1 MAKFVIHLL
10 ALALLTLIT
19 ATKELTM
26 DILDPSQGLELVHF
40 EVDVAS
46 RRGQDVISSLV
57 NDPNQI
63 SLDSHFA
70 DVESTNVP
78 NKVLR
83 TSKVNSSS
91 NVS

>member
-1 MAKFVIHLL
+1 MAKFLLHLL
-10 ALALLTLIT
+10 ALVLLTLI
-19 ATKELTM
+19 AAAKELTM
-26 DILDPSQGLELVHF
+26 DILDPTQGLDLVHF

-46 RRGQDVISSLV
+46 RRGQDLISSLV

-63 SLDSHFA
+63 SLDSYFA
-70 DVESTNVP
+70 EVESTNVA
-78 NKVLR
+78 NTVLR

>member
-1 MAKFVIHLL
+1 MAKFLLHLL
-10 ALALLTLIT
+10 ALVLLTLI
-19 ATKELTM
+19 AAAKELTM
-26 DILDPSQGLELVHF
+26 DILDPTQGLDLVHF

-46 RRGQDVISSLV
+46 RRGQDLISSLV

-63 SLDSHFA
+63 SLDSYFA
-70 DVESTNVP
+70 EVESTKVANT
-78 NKVLR
+78 VLR